1 MGIKTL
7 PDLEAKRIWRYN
19 MDLTQSTLIASI
31 YPGRKSQYQ
40 KDLANEIVIWNL
52 RGWQTAKILQTVRV
66 FAMSHR

>member
-7 PDLEAKRIWRYN
+7 PDLKEDGDYN
-19 MDLTQSTLIASI
+19 MDLTQSTLITSI

-40 KDLANEIVIWNL
+40 KGLANEIVIWNL
-52 RGWQTAKILQTVRV
+52 QGWQMAKILETVRV